1 MDTVR
6 QFVDTFTNGGLALT
20 PKDEQG
26 KGGVIVRYSKT
37 TGKME
42 TVFEPNADMPAP
54 FNDITGYR
62 MCVEFEGNPYFGTTG
77 TANTMLLRIGPDSQ
91 PGDLPEILVH
101 MTKPAETGMG
111 NIRAL

>member
-6 QFVDTFTNGGLALT
+6 QFVDTFTNGELALT

-26 KGGVIVRYSKT
+26 KGGVIVRYNKT

-62 MCVEFEGNPYFGTTG
+62 MCVEFKGNLYFGTNRHSDTSCCVLG
-77 TANTMLLRIGPDSQ
+77 RIFSRVICRKS
-91 PGDLPEILVH
+91 LYI
-101 MTKPAETGMG
+101 
-111 NIRAL
+111 